1 MMLGLD
7 IANAYLFASVIV
19 TAFCAMYSF
28 AKKRSTIHILFAF
41 LCLCIMLYT
50 FGYLMEINVIEI
62 ERMLFWNQIQYLGI
76 PFFPSFWVLFSI
88 EFTNHKLKKSL
99 WVRIAVFII
108 PVITFIV
115 RLTDKYHHLFYSDI
129 HKESFYGFSILALSK
144 GPFYLLH
151 TFFVTICVIFSA
163 YLLYQHARNASKQDK
178 FNYFLIILITFIP
191 YTGVVGNLFNIGNTF
206 LDYSAFIIPIISLIL
221 FSIIFS
227 NEFLKL
233 KSFAR
238 DKTFDNS
245 NDGIILLNNKYLI
258 LDYNNSAKAIFP
270 LLSEEFIDEPFS
282 KLFENNNNN
291 YINNKNNYYFN
302 FNNNNIRDY
311 FESKTKYQ
319 MDISIDGIPMHFYL
333 TTTEI
338 LSNKKILLGYSVT
351 LTDITTIVQA
361 SNKYTNL
368 AMKLDEEKNLLKTT
382 LLSVGDGVIST
393 DLDANI
399 VLMNP
404 IAERLTGWTQ
414 KEAFGH
420 NIDEIQHL
428 MNDFTKNIEI
438 NPAHKVLE
446 LGCAYE
452 ADEDYTIMISRN
464 KKKIPVEESAA
475 PIRNDDGTIMGAVIV
490 FRDFTEKKKRKEMV
504 KFLSYHDQLTG
515 IYNRH
520 YFEDKIDEFNK
531 EEYIPVSLIMAD
543 VNGLKLANDA
553 FGHAI
558 GDLLLKTITQIIQK
572 HCRPD
577 DVFSRVGGDEFVV
590 LLPQTTESQ
599 VDAMVRKI
607 RSEIKNMFIN
617 DLEVSISFGW
627 DTKNQKDKYMKDVY
641 KKAEDYMYQH
651 KLNESPIMRERTIKR
666 IIQSL
671 HDKFPQEKE
680 HAMNVG
686 LLCEKA
692 GQCLDFSFIQIKE
705 LQLAGTLHDIGKIAI
720 DYHVIDHQGIL
731 SEADWIE
738 TKRHAE
744 LGYRILSSVNE
755 MVPIAEIVL
764 AHHENWDGT
773 GYPKGL
779 KGGQIPIQ
787 SRLIRIADSYDAMVS
802 DRIYRKSIGTEA
814 AKNELLKNSG
824 TYFDP
829 ELVKIFV
836 EQIAN

>member
-1 MMLGLD
+1 
-7 IANAYLFASVIV
+7 
-19 TAFCAMYSF
+19 
-28 AKKRSTIHILFAF
+28 
-41 LCLCIMLYT
+41 
-50 FGYLMEINVIEI
+50 MEINVQEI

-76 PFFPSFWVLFSI
+76 PFFPSFWVLFII
-88 EFTNHKLKKSL
+88 EFTNHRFKKSSCIK
-99 WVRIAVFII
+99 IAVLII
-108 PVITFIV
+108 PMITFII
-115 RLTDKYHHLFYSDI
+115 RLTNKYHHLYYSDI
-129 HKESFYGFSILALSK
+129 HKESFFGFSILALNK
-144 GPFYLLH
+144 GPFYLFQM
-151 TFFVTICVIFSA
+151 FFVTVIFIFSA
-163 YLLYQHARNASKQDK
+163 YLFYQYAKNASKK
-178 FNYFLIILITFIP
+178 EKINYYLIILMTFIP
-191 YTGVVGNLFNIGNTF
+191 YAGVVFNLFNIGKIF
-206 LDYSAFIIPIISLIL
+206 LDYSAFTIPIISLML
-221 FSIIFS
+221 FLIIF
-227 NEFLKL
+227 NNDFLKL

-238 DKTFDNS
+238 DKTFENS
-245 NDGIILLNNKYLI
+245 NDGIILLSTKYLI
-258 LDYNNSAKAIFP
+258 LDYNNAAKAIFP
-270 LLSEEFIDEPFS
+270 LLSEDYIEKPFS
-282 KLFENNNNN
+282 ILFDKYSNLYN
-291 YINNKNNYYFN
+291 YVKA
-302 FNNNNIRDY
+302 
-311 FESKTKYQ
+311 KTKYQ
-319 MDISIDGIPMHFYL
+319 MDISISGKLMHFYL
-333 TTTEI
+333 TTSEI
-338 LSNKKILLGYSVT
+338 LSNKKSLLGYSVT
-351 LTDITTIVQA
+351 LSDITTIVQA

-420 NIDEIQHL
+420 SIDEIQYL
-428 MNDFTKNIEI
+428 TNDFTKKIEI

-446 LGCAYE
+446 MGCAFE
-452 ADEDYTIMISRN
+452 ADEDNTILVSRN
-464 KKKIPVEESAA
+464 KKMIPVEESAA

-553 FGHAI
+553 FGHVT
-558 GDLLLKTITQIIQK
+558 GDLLLKTVTRIIQT
-572 HCRPD
+572 HCRPGD
-577 DVFSRVGGDEFVV
+577 IFSRVGGDEFVV
-590 LLPQTTESQ
+590 LLPHTTETQ
-599 VDAMVRKI
+599 VESIVRSI
-607 RSEIKNMFIN
+607 RNEIKDVFIN
-617 DLEVSISFGW
+617 NLEVSISFGW
-627 DTKNQKDKYMKDVY
+627 DTKSQKDKYMKDVY

-651 KLNESPIMRERTIKR
+651 KLNESPIMRERTIKK
-666 IIQSL
+666 IVQSL

-680 HAMNVG
+680 HAVNVG

-692 GQCLDFSFIQIKE
+692 AQCLDLSFLQNKE

-720 DYHVIDHQGIL
+720 DYHVIDHQGLL

-779 KGGQIPIQ
+779 KGTQIPIQ
-787 SRLIRIADSYDAMVS
+787 SRIIRIADSYDAMVN
-802 DRIYRKSIGTEA
+802 DRIYRKSIGAEA
-814 AKNELLKNSG
+814 AKIELLKNSG

-829 ELVKIFV
+829 DLTKIFV
-836 EQIAN
+836 EQIIK